1 MHIAQAEYEVK
12 IRRRLSRALESEFER
27 QSLSVSVEPVAT
39 VIHGTFVDQA
49 ALTGLLRQIEG
60 LSLELIEVR
69 RVVGRHAPVTA
80 D

>member
-12 IRRRLSRALESEFER
+12 IRGRLSRALESEFER

-39 VIHGTFVDQA
+39 VIHGVFVDQS

-69 RVVGRHAPVTA
+69 RVVGRHAPAAA